1 MKIFLKLIEEKT
13 VTQVLEIKHLKDKT
27 LTFSHKEKGHHYKV
41 LDIVK
46 SKHPDTR
53 KWYDAV
59 RYKQLESK
67 ETFVRSI
74 QSFCENFRIINNIKN
89 KNIMNDY
96 IKTLINVNKEANKNI
111 TALESTIQNIK
122 VTTEKDKVNF
132 GNLCI
137 ALKGF
142 RMVSEA
148 TECLLMNENVLK
160 TEDNEFYVK
169 VDTEVKPNTN
179 QEQQQ

>member
-1 MKIFLKLIEEKT
+1 ME
-13 VTQVLEIKHLKDKT
+13 VQEIKDIIENKLLVTHI
-27 LTFSHKEKGHHYKV
+27 EKGHTYIV

-46 SKHPDTR
+46 SKHTNTG

-59 RYKQLESK
+59 IYKQLENK

-74 QSFCENFRIINNIKN
+74 KSFCENFCIINNSKN

-96 IKTLINVNKEANKNI
+96 IKTLINVNKDANKNI
-111 TALESTIQNIK
+111 AALESTIQNIT

-137 ALKGF
+137 ALRGF

-148 TECLLMNENVLK
+148 TECLLVNENVLK

-169 VDTEVKPNTN
+169 VDTEEKPDNN
-179 QEQQQ
+179 QEQ

>member
-1 MKIFLKLIEEKT
+1 ME
-13 VTQVLEIKHLKDKT
+13 VQEIKSIIENKFLITHI
-27 LTFSHKEKGHHYKV
+27 EKGHTYII
-41 LDIVK
+41 LDIIK
-46 SKHPDTR
+46 SKHPDTG

-59 RYKQLESK
+59 IYKQLESK

-96 IKTLINVNKEANKNI
+96 IKTLINVNKDVTKNI
-111 TALESTIQNIK
+111 DALESTIQNIK

-148 TECLLMNENVLK
+148 TECLLINENVLK
-160 TEDNEFYVK
+160 TENNEFYIK
-169 VDTEVKPNTN
+169 VDTEVKSDNN

>member
-1 MKIFLKLIEEKT
+1 MVME
-13 VTQVLEIKHLKDKT
+13 VQEIKDIIENKLLVTHI
-27 LTFSHKEKGHHYKV
+27 EKGHAYII
-41 LDIVK
+41 LNIVK
-46 SKHPDTR
+46 SKHPDTGE
-53 KWYDAV
+53 WYDAV
-59 RYKQLESK
+59 IYKQLESK

-89 KNIMNDY
+89 KNIMNEY
-96 IKTLINVNKEANKNI
+96 IKTLINVNKDANKNI
-111 TALESTIQNIK
+111 AALESTIQNIT

-148 TECLLMNENVLK
+148 TECLLVNENVLK

-169 VDTEVKPNTN
+169 VDTEGKSDNN
-179 QEQQQ
+179 QDHGL

>member
-1 MKIFLKLIEEKT
+1 ME
-13 VTQVLEIKHLKDKT
+13 VQEIKNIIENKFLVTHI
-27 LTFSHKEKGHHYKV
+27 EKGHTYII
-41 LDIVK
+41 LNIIK
-46 SKHPDTR
+46 SKHPDTG

-59 RYKQLESK
+59 RYKQLKSK

-74 QSFCENFRIINNIKN
+74 KSFCENFRIINNIKN

-96 IKTLINVNKEANKNI
+96 IKTLIKVNKEATKNI
-111 TALESTIQNIK
+111 TALESTIQNII

-148 TECLLMNENVLK
+148 TECLLINENVLK
-160 TEDNEFYVK
+160 TRDNEFYVK
-169 VDTEVKPNTN
+169 VDTEEKPNNN

>member
-1 MKIFLKLIEEKT
+1 ME
-13 VTQVLEIKHLKDKT
+13 VQEIKTIIENRLLVTHI
-27 LTFSHKEKGHHYKV
+27 EKGNTYIV

-46 SKHPDTR
+46 SKHSDTG

-59 RYKQLESK
+59 RYKQLKSK

-74 QSFCENFRIINNIKN
+74 KSFCENFRIINNNNNNIKN
-89 KNIMNDY
+89 TNIMNEY
-96 IKTLINVNKEANKNI
+96 IKNLINVNKEATKNI
-111 TALESTIQNIK
+111 AALESTIQNIT

-148 TECLLMNENVLK
+148 TECLLINENVLK
-160 TEDNEFYVK
+160 AEDNEFYVK
-169 VDTEVKPNTN
+169 VETEVKPDNN
-179 QEQQQ
+179 QEQEQ

>member
-1 MKIFLKLIEEKT
+1 ME
-13 VTQVLEIKHLKDKT
+13 VQEIKNIIENKFLVTHI
-27 LTFSHKEKGHHYKV
+27 EKGHTYII

-46 SKHPDTR
+46 SKHPDTGE
-53 KWYDAV
+53 WYDAV

-67 ETFVRSI
+67 ETFVRNI
-74 QSFCENFRIINNIKN
+74 QSFCENFSIINNNKN

-96 IKTLINVNKEANKNI
+96 IKTLINVNKDATKNI
-111 TALESTIQNIK
+111 AALESTIQNIT

-148 TECLLMNENVLK
+148 TECLLINENVLK
-160 TEDNEFYVK
+160 TEDDEFYVK
-169 VDTEVKPNTN
+169 VETEVKPDNN

>member
-1 MKIFLKLIEEKT
+1 ME
-13 VTQVLEIKHLKDKT
+13 VQEIKNIIENKFLVTHI
-27 LTFSHKEKGHHYKV
+27 EKGHTYII
-41 LDIVK
+41 LDIIK
-46 SKHPDTR
+46 SKHPDTG

-67 ETFVRSI
+67 KTFVRSI

-96 IKTLINVNKEANKNI
+96 IKTLINVNNDATKNI
-111 TALESTIQNIK
+111 DALESTIQNIT

-148 TECLLMNENVLK
+148 TECLLMNENILK
-160 TEDNEFYVK
+160 TEDDEFYVK
-169 VDTEVKPNTN
+169 VETEVKPDNN

>member
-1 MKIFLKLIEEKT
+1 ME
-13 VTQVLEIKHLKDKT
+13 VQEIKSIIENKLLVTHI
-27 LTFSHKEKGHHYKV
+27 EKGHTYIV
-41 LDIVK
+41 LDIIK
-46 SKHPDTR
+46 SKHPDTG

-74 QSFCENFRIINNIKN
+74 KSFCENFRIINNIKN

-96 IKTLINVNKEANKNI
+96 IKTLINVNKDANKNI
-111 TALESTIQNIK
+111 AALESSIQNTKI
-122 VTTEKDKVNF
+122 TTEKDKANF

-148 TECLLMNENVLK
+148 TECLLVNENVLK

-169 VDTEVKPNTN
+169 VDTEEKPDNN
-179 QEQQQ
+179 KDHGL

>member
-1 MKIFLKLIEEKT
+1 ME
-13 VTQVLEIKHLKDKT
+13 VQEIKNIIENKFLVTHI
-27 LTFSHKEKGHHYKV
+27 EKGHTYIV

-46 SKHPDTR
+46 SKHPDTD
-53 KWYDAV
+53 KWYDAI

-67 ETFVRSI
+67 ETFIRSI
-74 QSFCENFRIINNIKN
+74 KSFCENFSIISNIKN
-89 KNIMNDY
+89 KNIMDEY
-96 IKTLINVNKEANKNI
+96 IKTLINVNKDANKNI
-111 TALESTIQNIK
+111 AALESTIQNIT

-148 TECLLMNENVLK
+148 TECLLINENVLK

-169 VDTEVKPNTN
+169 VETEVKPDNN
-179 QEQQQ
+179 QEQEP